1 MATGLSLTFPTEA
14 KSVFSLPQSFAILK
28 AIEDLQTVTSRVYA
42 QCEECFRSTLAAY
55 QGRRTPASSRELLKK
70 TMSSMSSSF
79 SIVGSS
85 MLDSESS
92 NGVGGSRALV
102 KPQEEK
108 KRGWDWRKGV
118 AENAT
123 GEDVLRILRLGLA
136 KDIARHWIS
145 EA

>member
-1 MATGLSLTFPTEA
+1 ML
-14 KSVFSLPQSFAILK
+14 SLPQCFALLK

-42 QCEECFRSTLAAY
+42 QCEACFRSTLDAY
-55 QGRRTPASSRELLKK
+55 QGRRAPASSRELLKK

-79 SIVGSS
+79 SLVGSS

-92 NGVGGSRALV
+92 NDINSSRALM
-102 KPQEEK
+102 KSEEDGN
-108 KRGWDWRKGV
+108 RGWDWRKGL
-118 AENAT
+118 AAGAK

-145 EA
+145 EG

>member
-1 MATGLSLTFPTEA
+1 MSPSLTFLAEA
-14 KSVFSLPQSFAILK
+14 KSVFSLSQSFAILK

-92 NGVGGSRALV
+92 DGVGGSRALA
-102 KPQEEK
+102 KPQEEE
-108 KRGWDWRKGV
+108 KRGWDWRKGL

-145 EA
+145 EGS

>member
-1 MATGLSLTFPTEA
+1 MFTLS
-14 KSVFSLPQSFAILK
+14 QSFAILK

-92 NGVGGSRALV
+92 NGVGSSRALA
-102 KPQEEK
+102 KPQEE
-108 KRGWDWRKGV
+108 KRGWDWRKGL

-145 EA
+145 EGS